1 MGNGRIDRVLGA
13 AVLQRDGGGASETV
27 KMALPSPL
35 HRQAES
41 QKQEK
46 SRFTAEHVS
55 YKICAIPWRT
65 GSSKTFA
72 LLTDNAMDIKI
83 VPGIRMDTNSTLL

>member
-13 AVLQRDGGGASETV
+13 AVLQRDGGASETV

-41 QKQEK
+41 QKQGK

-72 LLTDNAMDIKI
+72 LLPDNAMDIKI
-83 VPGIRMDTNSTLL
+83 VPGIRTDTNSTLL